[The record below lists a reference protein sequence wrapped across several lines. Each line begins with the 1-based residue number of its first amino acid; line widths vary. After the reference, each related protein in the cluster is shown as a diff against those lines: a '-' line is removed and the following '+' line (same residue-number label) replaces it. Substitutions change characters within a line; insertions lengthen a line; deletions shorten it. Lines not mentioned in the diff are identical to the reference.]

1 MADDQTPKPRPIR
14 RVRFGAAPRE
24 TITLRLFPDEWD
36 AVRAT
41 AKETNLTRAGA
52 AATLLRRGA
61 KLRPLKLP

>member
-1 MADDQTPKPRPIR
+1 MADDQNLKPRPLR

-41 AKETNLTRAGA
+41 ADETNLTKAGA

-61 KLRPLKLP
+61 NLKPL

>member
-61 KLRPLKLP
+61 KLKALKL